1 MQRDVPSIT
10 RAAIPILNR
19 QGVVALSQGVNG
31 ASAPPGIPK
40 NTPLIWKDK
49 ASGAQLI
56 HWVHPGLSHHLT
68 SLAQLRCHN
77 GHEHLHR
84 C

>member
-1 MQRDVPSIT
+1 MQRDVPGTT

-19 QGVVALSQGVNG
+19 QGVIALSQGVNG

-40 NTPLIWKDK
+40 NTPLIWKDT

-56 HWVHPGLSHHLT
+56 HWVHPGLSHRLAF
-68 SLAQLRCHN
+68 LAQLGCHN
-77 GHEHLHR
+77 DHGQLR
-84 C
+84 RR